1 MTSLEL
7 CECGNETS
15 VRGILCEACEK
26 ELFKK
31 LDQNFTSDELWYL
44 KEVYYL
50 LPLRR

>member
-1 MTSLEL
+1 MDTFEL
-7 CECGNETS
+7 CGCGNETS

-26 ELFKK
+26 ALFDK
-31 LDQNFTSDELWYL
+31 LEKNLTRNEIWYL